1 MSISM
6 RMRIVGSAK
15 NQKMEK
21 RCTVIVHCVWMCF
34 FVVVMVQEHVVVRLW
49 LGILTATTTTPGH
62 VWSGLAGCWLFPS
75 EPRFVRYKLFCA
87 SLTTAI
93 LRTSQNNRQY
103 VKHSMFRRR
112 RRGCRQI
119 VGVCVCVCNS
129 LWCLFTEMLLME
141 HVSNFK
147 MFTNWLRSSA
157 WGSFMF
163 LFHCPAPPLSHSV
176 CYEHYCQILHR
187 SASDSNDQ
195 ASLERAFH

>member
-1 MSISM
+1 MYCYCAL
-6 RMRIVGSAK
+6 RLDV
-15 NQKMEK
+15 
-21 RCTVIVHCVWMCF
+21 F
-34 FVVVMVQEHVVVRLW
+34 FFVVMVQEARRCKTVAWYIDCYYNYSRPCL
-49 LGILTATTTTPGH
+49 
-62 VWSGLAGCWLFPS
+62 VWSGRAGCWLFPS

-187 SASDSNDQ
+187 SASGSNDQ

>member
-34 FVVVMVQEHVVVRLW
+34 FVVVMVQEARRCKTVAWYIDCYYNYSWPCL
-49 LGILTATTTTPGH
+49 
-62 VWSGLAGCWLFPS
+62 VWSGLAGCWLFPL

-119 VGVCVCVCNS
+119 VGVCVCNS

-163 LFHCPAPPLSHSV
+163 LFHCPAPPLCLTLCAMNTTAKYYTVLPVVVMTRH
-176 CYEHYCQILHR
+176 H
-187 SASDSNDQ
+187 
-195 ASLERAFH
+195 